1 MSSTAPI
8 VIYGNSAEI
17 AHAARLLHGADRFC
31 DCNVR
36 CAESWHCLQE
46 ALTTESPALLVVLAD
61 GAAGMEGVYLARQIM
76 PELPV
81 FWFSD
86 DSQFGMQS
94 HRLDCSYFSTKPL
107 TDMKLRKALEHCA
120 KLGIR
125 L

>member
-1 MSSTAPI
+1 MSTTAPI
-8 VIYGNSAEI
+8 IIYGTGAEI
-17 AHAARLLHGADRFC
+17 AHATRLLHGADRLC

-46 ALTTESPALLVVLAD
+46 ALTTEPPALLVVLAN
-61 GAAGMEGVYLARQIM
+61 GAAGMEGVYLARQIL

-107 TDMKLRKALEHCA
+107 TDVKLRKALEHCA